1 MSCNC
6 KCYVEIPN
14 SHPSHPKILKK
25 SGGGGKA
32 GKVSLLTGDVILST
46 KLCHTI
52 YRVEPNNIIKI
63 ECVQLKGAHGINEF
77 SYSNCVCL
85 RLGP

>member
-1 MSCNC
+1 MLRGNSQF
-6 KCYVEIPN
+6 PN

-32 GKVSLLTGDVILST
+32 SKVSLLTGDVILSA

-52 YRVEPNNIIKI
+52 YRVEPDNIIKI
-63 ECVQLKGAHGINEF
+63 ECLQLKGAHGINEF
-77 SYSNCVCL
+77 DYSICVCL